1 MERMVWGAHS
11 MKKNKRVRGRTG
23 GRGFTIIEV
32 LVIITIMGI
41 IAAVVVPRLFSR
53 IGQSRTAKAES
64 DAASIATTV
73 STFLI
78 DMGKLPNTGTLD
90 FLMEEPSG
98 MSGTWRGPYL
108 SNAEALNDP
117 WGNPYIIR
125 VPGEKNVDFDIVSYG
140 ADGQPGGEGEDTDVI
155 KP

>member
-1 MERMVWGAHS
+1 
-11 MKKNKRVRGRTG
+11 MKSNQARKRARR
-23 GRGFTIIEV
+23 RGFTIIEV

-41 IAAVVVPRLFSR
+41 IAAVVVPRLFGR

-73 STFLI
+73 NTFLI
-78 DMGKLPNTGTLD
+78 DMGKLPDTGDLR
-90 FLMEEPSG
+90 FLREEPSG

-108 SNAEALNDP
+108 SNDEALIDP

-125 VPGEKNVDFDIVSYG
+125 VPGEKNTDFDIVSYG
-140 ADGQPGGEGEDTDVI
+140 ADGQPGGEGEDADVV